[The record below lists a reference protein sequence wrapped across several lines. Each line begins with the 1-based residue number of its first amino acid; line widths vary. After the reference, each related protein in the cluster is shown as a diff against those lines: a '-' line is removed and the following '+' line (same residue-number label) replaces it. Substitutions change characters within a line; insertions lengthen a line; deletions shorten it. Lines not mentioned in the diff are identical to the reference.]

1 MRFVIAQPCTC
12 SEHAKDSGF
21 MYLANEGGRI
31 KFDSKQEAQQLID
44 DFAESVGLCE
54 DHKKRMTIIPEAEVI
69 EGRYENIH
77 NCEEDYT

>member
-1 MRFVIAQPCTC
+1 
-12 SEHAKDSGF
+12 

-69 EGRYENIH
+69 EDGTH
-77 NCEEDYT
+77 

>member
-31 KFDSKQEAQQLID
+31 KFESIKEAQDLID
-44 DFAESVGLCE
+44 DFADHEGLCE
-54 DHKKRMTIIPEAEVI
+54 GHKKRMTIIPEAEVI
-69 EGRYENIH
+69 EDGTH
-77 NCEEDYT
+77 